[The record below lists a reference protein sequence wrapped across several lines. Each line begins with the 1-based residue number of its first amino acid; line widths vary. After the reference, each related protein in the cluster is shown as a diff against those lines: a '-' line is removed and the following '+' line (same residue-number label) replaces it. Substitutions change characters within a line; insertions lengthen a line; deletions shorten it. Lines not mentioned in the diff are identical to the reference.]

1 MTSRQSTV
9 VAEAAVEEDSSDGS
23 VPRVI
28 VTGFDTNPA
37 EVHAG
42 SDFTLT
48 IHLKNTSKKTKVQ
61 NMLFE
66 LQAPTEGTDEQTSA
80 PAFLPTSGS
89 NSIYLNGIKADGTA
103 DISITLNAKADLLQK
118 PYSINLSMKYE
129 DSQATQIESS
139 SSISIPVKQD
149 ARFEFSEFEISL
161 RPSRSVVRQ
170 MLCAVFIIWEELNCI
185 MQKPDLKAMELKTGD
200 FIGNVDAGAT
210 GSIDAMLQGEKVT
223 NGNSKITMTLSYE
236 DESGN
241 ISETTKDFE
250 LEVTE
255 AVDDSDMYMNTDGDA
270 EAGSS
275 GFPVVPVVVVIVI
288 IAGVVAA
295 VVFVKKKKKKQHRVF
310 WFFIKLQIFLMVLIL
325 GGLCFYYFGGY
336 ADKVAKLHSEAV
348 ELVQK
353 SDKNTFLPA
362 RTSTLYDTNG
372 DEISETATT
381 KKADYVKYED
391 IPQNFVNCMVSIEDK
406 KFYKHNGVD
415 LKAIVRAAKS
425 IIKNKRITQGG
436 STITMQLARNI
447 YLDTNKNWQRKVK
460 EMFIAMALEK
470 KYSKND
476 IMEFYLNNVYFM
488 NGYYGIQAAC
498 HGYFNCELSDLDLSQ
513 TAFLCAIPNSPTY
526 YDPINNKDHT
536 LTRRNLILKNLRE
549 DGKITQQEY
558 EAAINE
564 EITLNMPEKDDTVKY
579 NYVDT
584 YAYYC
589 ATRALM
595 ENEGFKFKYYF
606 DSDDEEKEY
615 DASYDEMYSY
625 CQKKL
630 YSDGYKIY
638 TSIDLTMQQQLQDS
652 IDLTLLD
659 FTDTTDDGTF
669 KLQSAATCIDNDTGE
684 VVAIVGGRSQDAVSH
699 TLNRAFQSHRQ
710 PGSSIKPLIVYTPSF
725 ERGKTPDT
733 IVNDHKFDGGPSNS
747 GDSYYGDVTI
757 RFAVQ
762 KSLNTVAWQLY
773 DELTPKVGLQYLKD
787 MNFTNIVKDDYVT
800 ATALGG
806 FTTGVSTLE
815 MASAY
820 STLEND
826 GMYRNP
832 TCIKSIVDS
841 DNNIIY
847 TSSQKD
853 TVIYT
858 ETASRMMTDVMTDV
872 MKSGTGR
879 SANLDNGMP
888 CAGKTGTTN
897 DKKDGWF
904 CGFTRYYTTC
914 VWVGCDMPET
924 VKKLTGSSYPAEIW
938 KNYMDQ
944 IHADL
949 TPIDFLPYA
958 QISDDYQDSQD
969 TPADDQ
975 TQNNPTDQTV
985 TTPDAGTTTPD
996 KTTTDTN
1003 KTDAAGG
1010 NHEKTPTTP
1019 SENPSGGAGDS
1030 GSAGGQVELGDSGSA
1045 GDTGG
1050 AGDSGST
1057 GGAGGAGGSG
1067 STGGAGGAGGSGST
1081 GGTGGATGGTTGG
1094 EAAQ

>member
-1 MTSRQSTV
+1 M
-9 VAEAAVEEDSSDGS
+9 
-23 VPRVI
+23 
-28 VTGFDTNPA
+28 
-37 EVHAG
+37 
-42 SDFTLT
+42 
-48 IHLKNTSKKTKVQ
+48 
-61 NMLFE
+61 
-66 LQAPTEGTDEQTSA
+66 
-80 PAFLPTSGS
+80 
-89 NSIYLNGIKADGTA
+89 
-103 DISITLNAKADLLQK
+103 
-118 PYSINLSMKYE
+118 
-129 DSQATQIESS
+129 
-139 SSISIPVKQD
+139 
-149 ARFEFSEFEISL
+149 
-161 RPSRSVVRQ
+161 
-170 MLCAVFIIWEELNCI
+170 
-185 MQKPDLKAMELKTGD
+185 
-200 FIGNVDAGAT
+200 
-210 GSIDAMLQGEKVT
+210 
-223 NGNSKITMTLSYE
+223 
-236 DESGN
+236 
-241 ISETTKDFE
+241 
-250 LEVTE
+250 
-255 AVDDSDMYMNTDGDA
+255 
-270 EAGSS
+270 
-275 GFPVVPVVVVIVI
+275 
-288 IAGVVAA
+288 
-295 VVFVKKKKKKQHRVF
+295 
-310 WFFIKLQIFLMVLIL
+310 
-325 GGLCFYYFGGY
+325 
-336 ADKVAKLHSEAV
+336 
-348 ELVQK
+348 
-353 SDKNTFLPA
+353 
-362 RTSTLYDTNG
+362 
-372 DEISETATT
+372 
-381 KKADYVKYED
+381 
-391 IPQNFVNCMVSIEDK
+391 
-406 KFYKHNGVD
+406 
-415 LKAIVRAAKS
+415 
-425 IIKNKRITQGG
+425 
-436 STITMQLARNI
+436 
-447 YLDTNKNWQRKVK
+447 
-460 EMFIAMALEK
+460 
-470 KYSKND
+470 
-476 IMEFYLNNVYFM
+476 
-488 NGYYGIQAAC
+488 
-498 HGYFNCELSDLDLSQ
+498 SQ

-1030 GSAGGQVELGDSGSA
+1030 GSVGGTGGAGDSGSA

>member
-1 MTSRQSTV
+1 
-9 VAEAAVEEDSSDGS
+9 
-23 VPRVI
+23 
-28 VTGFDTNPA
+28 
-37 EVHAG
+37 
-42 SDFTLT
+42 
-48 IHLKNTSKKTKVQ
+48 
-61 NMLFE
+61 
-66 LQAPTEGTDEQTSA
+66 
-80 PAFLPTSGS
+80 
-89 NSIYLNGIKADGTA
+89 
-103 DISITLNAKADLLQK
+103 
-118 PYSINLSMKYE
+118 
-129 DSQATQIESS
+129 
-139 SSISIPVKQD
+139 
-149 ARFEFSEFEISL
+149 
-161 RPSRSVVRQ
+161 
-170 MLCAVFIIWEELNCI
+170 
-185 MQKPDLKAMELKTGD
+185 
-200 FIGNVDAGAT
+200 
-210 GSIDAMLQGEKVT
+210 
-223 NGNSKITMTLSYE
+223 
-236 DESGN
+236 
-241 ISETTKDFE
+241 
-250 LEVTE
+250 
-255 AVDDSDMYMNTDGDA
+255 
-270 EAGSS
+270 
-275 GFPVVPVVVVIVI
+275 
-288 IAGVVAA
+288 
-295 VVFVKKKKKKQHRVF
+295 
-310 WFFIKLQIFLMVLIL
+310 
-325 GGLCFYYFGGY
+325 
-336 ADKVAKLHSEAV
+336 
-348 ELVQK
+348 
-353 SDKNTFLPA
+353 
-362 RTSTLYDTNG
+362 
-372 DEISETATT
+372 
-381 KKADYVKYED
+381 
-391 IPQNFVNCMVSIEDK
+391 
-406 KFYKHNGVD
+406 
-415 LKAIVRAAKS
+415 
-425 IIKNKRITQGG
+425 
-436 STITMQLARNI
+436 
-447 YLDTNKNWQRKVK
+447 
-460 EMFIAMALEK
+460 
-470 KYSKND
+470 
-476 IMEFYLNNVYFM
+476 MEFYLNNVYFM

-996 KTTTDTN
+996 QTTTDPN

-1030 GSAGGQVELGDSGSA
+1030 GSAGGTGGAGDSGSA

>member
-1 MTSRQSTV
+1 M
-9 VAEAAVEEDSSDGS
+9 
-23 VPRVI
+23 
-28 VTGFDTNPA
+28 
-37 EVHAG
+37 
-42 SDFTLT
+42 
-48 IHLKNTSKKTKVQ
+48 
-61 NMLFE
+61 
-66 LQAPTEGTDEQTSA
+66 
-80 PAFLPTSGS
+80 
-89 NSIYLNGIKADGTA
+89 
-103 DISITLNAKADLLQK
+103 AKQK
-118 PYSINLSMKYE
+118 
-129 DSQATQIESS
+129 
-139 SSISIPVKQD
+139 
-149 ARFEFSEFEISL
+149 
-161 RPSRSVVRQ
+161 
-170 MLCAVFIIWEELNCI
+170 
-185 MQKPDLKAMELKTGD
+185 
-200 FIGNVDAGAT
+200 
-210 GSIDAMLQGEKVT
+210 
-223 NGNSKITMTLSYE
+223 
-236 DESGN
+236 
-241 ISETTKDFE
+241 
-250 LEVTE
+250 
-255 AVDDSDMYMNTDGDA
+255 
-270 EAGSS
+270 
-275 GFPVVPVVVVIVI
+275 
-288 IAGVVAA
+288 
-295 VVFVKKKKKKQHRVF
+295 KKKKKKQHRVF

-381 KKADYVKYED
+381 KKADYVKYAD

-460 EMFIAMALEK
+460 EMFIAMELEK

-498 HGYFNCELSDLDLSQ
+498 HGYFNCELSDLDMSQ

-558 EAAINE
+558 ESAINE
-564 EITLNMPEKDDTVKY
+564 EITLNMPEKEDTVKY

-606 DSDDEEKEY
+606 VSDEEEKEY

-630 YSDGYKIY
+630 YSEGYKIY
-638 TSIDLTMQQQLQDS
+638 TSIDLTKQQQLQDS

-669 KLQSAATCIDNDTGE
+669 KLQSAATCIDNATGY
-684 VVAIVGGRSQDAVSH
+684 VVAIVGGRSQDATNH

-733 IVNDHKFDGGPSNS
+733 IVNDHKFDGGPSNA

-757 RFAVQ
+757 RFAVE

-806 FTTGVSTLE
+806 FTTGVSPLE

-820 STLEND
+820 ATLEND

-832 TCIKSIVDS
+832 TCVTSIVDS

-853 TVIYT
+853 AVIYSENAART
-858 ETASRMMTDVMTDV
+858 MTDVMTGV
-872 MKSGTGR
+872 MTEGTGR
-879 SANLDNGMP
+879 KAKLDNGMP
-888 CAGKTGTTN
+888 SAGKTGTTN

-924 VKKLTGSSYPAEIW
+924 INGLTGSSYPAEIW
-938 KNYMDQ
+938 KTYMDQ
-944 IHADL
+944 IHSDL
-949 TPIDFLPYA
+949 TPLNFLPYEHM
-958 QISDDYQDSQD
+958 SDESQDNQESQEVQD

-985 TTPDAGTTTPD
+985 TTPDAGTTTDQTQNNPTDQTVPTPD
-996 KTTTDTN
+996 AEN
-1003 KTDAAGG
+1003 KTPNQTPVGDPNKDQNDNTNGGNQNGSNGNQTGDPAGG
-1010 NHEKTPTTP
+1010 TGATDGTGTTG
-1019 SENPSGGAGDS
+1019 E
-1030 GSAGGQVELGDSGSA
+1030 
-1045 GDTGG
+1045 TG
-1050 AGDSGST
+1050 T
-1057 GGAGGAGGSG
+1057 TGGSG
-1067 STGGAGGAGGSGST
+1067 STGNTGGGADSGNT
-1081 GGTGGATGGTTGG
+1081 NGGA
-1094 EAAQ
+1094 AQ

>member
-1 MTSRQSTV
+1 
-9 VAEAAVEEDSSDGS
+9 
-23 VPRVI
+23 
-28 VTGFDTNPA
+28 
-37 EVHAG
+37 
-42 SDFTLT
+42 
-48 IHLKNTSKKTKVQ
+48 
-61 NMLFE
+61 
-66 LQAPTEGTDEQTSA
+66 
-80 PAFLPTSGS
+80 
-89 NSIYLNGIKADGTA
+89 
-103 DISITLNAKADLLQK
+103 
-118 PYSINLSMKYE
+118 
-129 DSQATQIESS
+129 
-139 SSISIPVKQD
+139 
-149 ARFEFSEFEISL
+149 
-161 RPSRSVVRQ
+161 
-170 MLCAVFIIWEELNCI
+170 
-185 MQKPDLKAMELKTGD
+185 
-200 FIGNVDAGAT
+200 
-210 GSIDAMLQGEKVT
+210 
-223 NGNSKITMTLSYE
+223 
-236 DESGN
+236 
-241 ISETTKDFE
+241 
-250 LEVTE
+250 
-255 AVDDSDMYMNTDGDA
+255 
-270 EAGSS
+270 
-275 GFPVVPVVVVIVI
+275 
-288 IAGVVAA
+288 
-295 VVFVKKKKKKQHRVF
+295 
-310 WFFIKLQIFLMVLIL
+310 
-325 GGLCFYYFGGY
+325 
-336 ADKVAKLHSEAV
+336 
-348 ELVQK
+348 
-353 SDKNTFLPA
+353 
-362 RTSTLYDTNG
+362 
-372 DEISETATT
+372 
-381 KKADYVKYED
+381 
-391 IPQNFVNCMVSIEDK
+391 
-406 KFYKHNGVD
+406 
-415 LKAIVRAAKS
+415 
-425 IIKNKRITQGG
+425 
-436 STITMQLARNI
+436 
-447 YLDTNKNWQRKVK
+447 
-460 EMFIAMALEK
+460 
-470 KYSKND
+470 
-476 IMEFYLNNVYFM
+476 MEFYLNNVYFM

-1030 GSAGGQVELGDSGSA
+1030 GSAGGTGGAGDSGSA

>member
-1 MTSRQSTV
+1 M
-9 VAEAAVEEDSSDGS
+9 
-23 VPRVI
+23 
-28 VTGFDTNPA
+28 
-37 EVHAG
+37 
-42 SDFTLT
+42 
-48 IHLKNTSKKTKVQ
+48 
-61 NMLFE
+61 
-66 LQAPTEGTDEQTSA
+66 
-80 PAFLPTSGS
+80 
-89 NSIYLNGIKADGTA
+89 
-103 DISITLNAKADLLQK
+103 AKQK
-118 PYSINLSMKYE
+118 
-129 DSQATQIESS
+129 
-139 SSISIPVKQD
+139 
-149 ARFEFSEFEISL
+149 
-161 RPSRSVVRQ
+161 
-170 MLCAVFIIWEELNCI
+170 
-185 MQKPDLKAMELKTGD
+185 
-200 FIGNVDAGAT
+200 
-210 GSIDAMLQGEKVT
+210 
-223 NGNSKITMTLSYE
+223 
-236 DESGN
+236 
-241 ISETTKDFE
+241 
-250 LEVTE
+250 
-255 AVDDSDMYMNTDGDA
+255 
-270 EAGSS
+270 
-275 GFPVVPVVVVIVI
+275 
-288 IAGVVAA
+288 
-295 VVFVKKKKKKQHRVF
+295 KKKKKKQHRVF

-558 EAAINE
+558 ETAINE

-773 DELTPKVGLQYLKD
+773 DELTPKVGLH
-787 MNFTNIVKDDYVT
+787 YVT

-1030 GSAGGQVELGDSGSA
+1030 GSVGGTGGAGDSGSA

-1094 EAAQ
+1094 GAAQ

>member
-1 MTSRQSTV
+1 M
-9 VAEAAVEEDSSDGS
+9 
-23 VPRVI
+23 
-28 VTGFDTNPA
+28 
-37 EVHAG
+37 
-42 SDFTLT
+42 
-48 IHLKNTSKKTKVQ
+48 
-61 NMLFE
+61 
-66 LQAPTEGTDEQTSA
+66 
-80 PAFLPTSGS
+80 
-89 NSIYLNGIKADGTA
+89 
-103 DISITLNAKADLLQK
+103 AKQK
-118 PYSINLSMKYE
+118 
-129 DSQATQIESS
+129 
-139 SSISIPVKQD
+139 
-149 ARFEFSEFEISL
+149 
-161 RPSRSVVRQ
+161 
-170 MLCAVFIIWEELNCI
+170 
-185 MQKPDLKAMELKTGD
+185 
-200 FIGNVDAGAT
+200 
-210 GSIDAMLQGEKVT
+210 
-223 NGNSKITMTLSYE
+223 
-236 DESGN
+236 
-241 ISETTKDFE
+241 
-250 LEVTE
+250 
-255 AVDDSDMYMNTDGDA
+255 
-270 EAGSS
+270 
-275 GFPVVPVVVVIVI
+275 
-288 IAGVVAA
+288 
-295 VVFVKKKKKKQHRVF
+295 KKKKKKQHRVF

-381 KKADYVKYED
+381 KKADYVKYAD

-460 EMFIAMALEK
+460 EMFIAMELEK

-498 HGYFNCELSDLDLSQ
+498 HGYFNCELSDLDMSQ

-558 EAAINE
+558 ESAINE
-564 EITLNMPEKDDTVKY
+564 EITLNMPEKEDTVKY

-606 DSDDEEKEY
+606 DSDEEEKEY

-630 YSDGYKIY
+630 YSEGYKIY
-638 TSIDLTMQQQLQDS
+638 TSIDLTKQQQLQDS

-669 KLQSAATCIDNDTGE
+669 KLQSAATCIDNATGY
-684 VVAIVGGRSQDAVSH
+684 VVAIVGGRSQDATNH

-733 IVNDHKFDGGPSNS
+733 IVNDHKFDGGPSNA

-757 RFAVQ
+757 RFAVE

-806 FTTGVSTLE
+806 FTTGVSPLE

-820 STLEND
+820 ATLEND

-832 TCIKSIVDS
+832 TCVTSIVDS

-853 TVIYT
+853 AVIYSENAART
-858 ETASRMMTDVMTDV
+858 MTDVMTGV
-872 MKSGTGR
+872 MTEGTGR
-879 SANLDNGMP
+879 KAKLDNGMP
-888 CAGKTGTTN
+888 SAGKTGTTN

-924 VKKLTGSSYPAEIW
+924 INGLTGSSYPAEIW
-938 KNYMDQ
+938 KTYMDQ
-944 IHADL
+944 IHSDL
-949 TPIDFLPYA
+949 TPLNFLPYEHM
-958 QISDDYQDSQD
+958 SDQSQDNQESQEIQD

-985 TTPDAGTTTPD
+985 TTPDAGTTTDQTQNNPTDQTVPTPD
-996 KTTTDTN
+996 AEN
-1003 KTDAAGG
+1003 KTPNQTPVGDPNKDQNDNTNGGNQNGSNGNQTGDPAGG
-1010 NHEKTPTTP
+1010 TGATDGTGTTG
-1019 SENPSGGAGDS
+1019 E
-1030 GSAGGQVELGDSGSA
+1030 
-1045 GDTGG
+1045 TG
-1050 AGDSGST
+1050 T
-1057 GGAGGAGGSG
+1057 TGGSG
-1067 STGGAGGAGGSGST
+1067 STGNTGGGADSGNT
-1081 GGTGGATGGTTGG
+1081 NGGA
-1094 EAAQ
+1094 AQ

>member
-1 MTSRQSTV
+1 M
-9 VAEAAVEEDSSDGS
+9 
-23 VPRVI
+23 
-28 VTGFDTNPA
+28 
-37 EVHAG
+37 
-42 SDFTLT
+42 
-48 IHLKNTSKKTKVQ
+48 
-61 NMLFE
+61 
-66 LQAPTEGTDEQTSA
+66 
-80 PAFLPTSGS
+80 
-89 NSIYLNGIKADGTA
+89 
-103 DISITLNAKADLLQK
+103 AKQK
-118 PYSINLSMKYE
+118 
-129 DSQATQIESS
+129 
-139 SSISIPVKQD
+139 
-149 ARFEFSEFEISL
+149 
-161 RPSRSVVRQ
+161 
-170 MLCAVFIIWEELNCI
+170 
-185 MQKPDLKAMELKTGD
+185 
-200 FIGNVDAGAT
+200 
-210 GSIDAMLQGEKVT
+210 
-223 NGNSKITMTLSYE
+223 
-236 DESGN
+236 
-241 ISETTKDFE
+241 
-250 LEVTE
+250 
-255 AVDDSDMYMNTDGDA
+255 
-270 EAGSS
+270 
-275 GFPVVPVVVVIVI
+275 
-288 IAGVVAA
+288 
-295 VVFVKKKKKKQHRVF
+295 KKKKKKQHRVF

-381 KKADYVKYED
+381 KKADYVKYAD

-436 STITMQLARNI
+436 STITMQLARTI

-460 EMFIAMALEK
+460 EMFIAMELEK

-498 HGYFNCELSDLDLSQ
+498 HGYFNCELSDLDMSQ

-558 EAAINE
+558 ESAINE
-564 EITLNMPEKDDTVKY
+564 EITLNMPEKEDTVKY

-606 DSDDEEKEY
+606 VSDEEEKEY

-630 YSDGYKIY
+630 YSEGYKIY
-638 TSIDLTMQQQLQDS
+638 TSIDLTKQQQLQDS

-669 KLQSAATCIDNDTGE
+669 KLQSAATCIDNATGY
-684 VVAIVGGRSQDAVSH
+684 VVAIVGGRSQDATNH

-733 IVNDHKFDGGPSNS
+733 IVNDHKFDGGPSNA

-757 RFAVQ
+757 RFAVE

-806 FTTGVSTLE
+806 FTTGVSPLE

-820 STLEND
+820 ATLEND

-832 TCIKSIVDS
+832 TCVTSIVDS

-853 TVIYT
+853 AVIYSENAART
-858 ETASRMMTDVMTDV
+858 MTDVMTGV
-872 MKSGTGR
+872 MTEGTGR
-879 SANLDNGMP
+879 KAKLDNGMP
-888 CAGKTGTTN
+888 SAGKTGTTN

-924 VKKLTGSSYPAEIW
+924 INGLTGSSYPAEIW
-938 KNYMDQ
+938 KTYMDQ
-944 IHADL
+944 IHSDL
-949 TPIDFLPYA
+949 TPLNFLPYGHM
-958 QISDDYQDSQD
+958 SDESQDNQESQEVQD

-975 TQNNPTDQTV
+975 NQNNPTDQTV
-985 TTPDAGTTTPD
+985 TTPDAGTTTDQTQNNPTDQTVPTPD
-996 KTTTDTN
+996 AEN
-1003 KTDAAGG
+1003 KTPNQTPVGDPNKDQNDNTNGGNQNGSNGNQTGDPAGG
-1010 NHEKTPTTP
+1010 TGATDGTGTTG
-1019 SENPSGGAGDS
+1019 E
-1030 GSAGGQVELGDSGSA
+1030 
-1045 GDTGG
+1045 TG
-1050 AGDSGST
+1050 T
-1057 GGAGGAGGSG
+1057 TGGSG
-1067 STGGAGGAGGSGST
+1067 STGNTGGGADSGNT
-1081 GGTGGATGGTTGG
+1081 NGGA
-1094 EAAQ
+1094 AQ

>member
-1 MTSRQSTV
+1 M
-9 VAEAAVEEDSSDGS
+9 
-23 VPRVI
+23 
-28 VTGFDTNPA
+28 
-37 EVHAG
+37 
-42 SDFTLT
+42 
-48 IHLKNTSKKTKVQ
+48 
-61 NMLFE
+61 
-66 LQAPTEGTDEQTSA
+66 
-80 PAFLPTSGS
+80 
-89 NSIYLNGIKADGTA
+89 
-103 DISITLNAKADLLQK
+103 AKQK
-118 PYSINLSMKYE
+118 
-129 DSQATQIESS
+129 
-139 SSISIPVKQD
+139 
-149 ARFEFSEFEISL
+149 
-161 RPSRSVVRQ
+161 
-170 MLCAVFIIWEELNCI
+170 
-185 MQKPDLKAMELKTGD
+185 
-200 FIGNVDAGAT
+200 
-210 GSIDAMLQGEKVT
+210 
-223 NGNSKITMTLSYE
+223 
-236 DESGN
+236 
-241 ISETTKDFE
+241 
-250 LEVTE
+250 
-255 AVDDSDMYMNTDGDA
+255 
-270 EAGSS
+270 
-275 GFPVVPVVVVIVI
+275 
-288 IAGVVAA
+288 
-295 VVFVKKKKKKQHRVF
+295 KKKKKKQHRVF

-381 KKADYVKYED
+381 KKADYVKYAD

-460 EMFIAMALEK
+460 EMFIAMELEK

-498 HGYFNCELSDLDLSQ
+498 HGYFNCELSDLDMSQ

-558 EAAINE
+558 ESAINE
-564 EITLNMPEKDDTVKY
+564 EITLNMPEKEDTVKY

-606 DSDDEEKEY
+606 VSDEEEKEY

-630 YSDGYKIY
+630 YSEGYKIY
-638 TSIDLTMQQQLQDS
+638 TSIDLTKQQQLQDS

-669 KLQSAATCIDNDTGE
+669 KLQSAATCIDNATGY
-684 VVAIVGGRSQDAVSH
+684 VVAIVGGRSQDATNH

-733 IVNDHKFDGGPSNS
+733 IVNDHKFDGGPSNA

-757 RFAVQ
+757 RFAVE

-806 FTTGVSTLE
+806 FTTGVSPLE

-820 STLEND
+820 ATLEND

-832 TCIKSIVDS
+832 TCVTSIVDS

-853 TVIYT
+853 AVIYSENAART
-858 ETASRMMTDVMTDV
+858 MTDVMTGV
-872 MKSGTGR
+872 MTEGTGR
-879 SANLDNGMP
+879 KAKLDNGMP
-888 CAGKTGTTN
+888 SAGKTGTTN

-924 VKKLTGSSYPAEIW
+924 INGLTGSSYPAEIW
-938 KNYMDQ
+938 KTYMDQ
-944 IHADL
+944 IHSDL
-949 TPIDFLPYA
+949 TPLNFLPYEHMP
-958 QISDDYQDSQD
+958 DESQD
-969 TPADDQ
+969 NQESQKVQETPADDQ

-985 TTPDAGTTTPD
+985 TTPDAGTTTDQTQNNPTDQTVPTPD
-996 KTTTDTN
+996 AEN
-1003 KTDAAGG
+1003 KTPNQTPVGDPNKDQNDNTNGGNQNGSNGNQTGDPAGG
-1010 NHEKTPTTP
+1010 TGATDGTGTTG
-1019 SENPSGGAGDS
+1019 E
-1030 GSAGGQVELGDSGSA
+1030 
-1045 GDTGG
+1045 TG
-1050 AGDSGST
+1050 T
-1057 GGAGGAGGSG
+1057 TGGSG
-1067 STGGAGGAGGSGST
+1067 STGNTGGGADSGNT
-1081 GGTGGATGGTTGG
+1081 NGGA
-1094 EAAQ
+1094 AQ

>member
-1 MTSRQSTV
+1 
-9 VAEAAVEEDSSDGS
+9 
-23 VPRVI
+23 
-28 VTGFDTNPA
+28 
-37 EVHAG
+37 
-42 SDFTLT
+42 
-48 IHLKNTSKKTKVQ
+48 
-61 NMLFE
+61 
-66 LQAPTEGTDEQTSA
+66 
-80 PAFLPTSGS
+80 
-89 NSIYLNGIKADGTA
+89 
-103 DISITLNAKADLLQK
+103 
-118 PYSINLSMKYE
+118 
-129 DSQATQIESS
+129 
-139 SSISIPVKQD
+139 
-149 ARFEFSEFEISL
+149 
-161 RPSRSVVRQ
+161 
-170 MLCAVFIIWEELNCI
+170 
-185 MQKPDLKAMELKTGD
+185 
-200 FIGNVDAGAT
+200 
-210 GSIDAMLQGEKVT
+210 
-223 NGNSKITMTLSYE
+223 
-236 DESGN
+236 
-241 ISETTKDFE
+241 
-250 LEVTE
+250 
-255 AVDDSDMYMNTDGDA
+255 
-270 EAGSS
+270 
-275 GFPVVPVVVVIVI
+275 
-288 IAGVVAA
+288 
-295 VVFVKKKKKKQHRVF
+295 
-310 WFFIKLQIFLMVLIL
+310 
-325 GGLCFYYFGGY
+325 
-336 ADKVAKLHSEAV
+336 
-348 ELVQK
+348 
-353 SDKNTFLPA
+353 
-362 RTSTLYDTNG
+362 
-372 DEISETATT
+372 
-381 KKADYVKYED
+381 
-391 IPQNFVNCMVSIEDK
+391 
-406 KFYKHNGVD
+406 
-415 LKAIVRAAKS
+415 
-425 IIKNKRITQGG
+425 
-436 STITMQLARNI
+436 
-447 YLDTNKNWQRKVK
+447 
-460 EMFIAMALEK
+460 MFIAMALEK

-1030 GSAGGQVELGDSGSA
+1030 GSAGGTGGAGDSGSA

>member
-1 MTSRQSTV
+1 
-9 VAEAAVEEDSSDGS
+9 
-23 VPRVI
+23 
-28 VTGFDTNPA
+28 
-37 EVHAG
+37 
-42 SDFTLT
+42 
-48 IHLKNTSKKTKVQ
+48 
-61 NMLFE
+61 
-66 LQAPTEGTDEQTSA
+66 
-80 PAFLPTSGS
+80 
-89 NSIYLNGIKADGTA
+89 
-103 DISITLNAKADLLQK
+103 
-118 PYSINLSMKYE
+118 
-129 DSQATQIESS
+129 
-139 SSISIPVKQD
+139 
-149 ARFEFSEFEISL
+149 
-161 RPSRSVVRQ
+161 
-170 MLCAVFIIWEELNCI
+170 
-185 MQKPDLKAMELKTGD
+185 
-200 FIGNVDAGAT
+200 
-210 GSIDAMLQGEKVT
+210 
-223 NGNSKITMTLSYE
+223 
-236 DESGN
+236 
-241 ISETTKDFE
+241 
-250 LEVTE
+250 
-255 AVDDSDMYMNTDGDA
+255 
-270 EAGSS
+270 
-275 GFPVVPVVVVIVI
+275 
-288 IAGVVAA
+288 
-295 VVFVKKKKKKQHRVF
+295 
-310 WFFIKLQIFLMVLIL
+310 
-325 GGLCFYYFGGY
+325 
-336 ADKVAKLHSEAV
+336 
-348 ELVQK
+348 
-353 SDKNTFLPA
+353 
-362 RTSTLYDTNG
+362 
-372 DEISETATT
+372 
-381 KKADYVKYED
+381 
-391 IPQNFVNCMVSIEDK
+391 
-406 KFYKHNGVD
+406 
-415 LKAIVRAAKS
+415 
-425 IIKNKRITQGG
+425 
-436 STITMQLARNI
+436 
-447 YLDTNKNWQRKVK
+447 
-460 EMFIAMALEK
+460 MFIAMALEK

-536 LTRRNLILKNLRE
+536 LTRRNLILKNLKE

-1030 GSAGGQVELGDSGSA
+1030 GSAGGTGGAGDSGSA

>member
-1 MTSRQSTV
+1 MDICQR
-9 VAEAAVEEDSSDGS
+9 
-23 VPRVI
+23 
-28 VTGFDTNPA
+28 
-37 EVHAG
+37 
-42 SDFTLT
+42 
-48 IHLKNTSKKTKVQ
+48 
-61 NMLFE
+61 
-66 LQAPTEGTDEQTSA
+66 EGLYQV
-80 PAFLPTSGS
+80 
-89 NSIYLNGIKADGTA
+89 
-103 DISITLNAKADLLQK
+103 DLLS
-118 PYSINLSMKYE
+118 P
-129 DSQATQIESS
+129 A
-139 SSISIPVKQD
+139 
-149 ARFEFSEFEISL
+149 
-161 RPSRSVVRQ
+161 
-170 MLCAVFIIWEELNCI
+170 
-185 MQKPDLKAMELKTGD
+185 
-200 FIGNVDAGAT
+200 
-210 GSIDAMLQGEKVT
+210 
-223 NGNSKITMTLSYE
+223 
-236 DESGN
+236 
-241 ISETTKDFE
+241 
-250 LEVTE
+250 
-255 AVDDSDMYMNTDGDA
+255 A
-270 EAGSS
+270 E
-275 GFPVVPVVVVIVI
+275 
-288 IAGVVAA
+288 
-295 VVFVKKKKKKQHRVF
+295 
-310 WFFIKLQIFLMVLIL
+310 
-325 GGLCFYYFGGY
+325 
-336 ADKVAKLHSEAV
+336 
-348 ELVQK
+348 
-353 SDKNTFLPA
+353 
-362 RTSTLYDTNG
+362 
-372 DEISETATT
+372 
-381 KKADYVKYED
+381 
-391 IPQNFVNCMVSIEDK
+391 
-406 KFYKHNGVD
+406 
-415 LKAIVRAAKS
+415 
-425 IIKNKRITQGG
+425 
-436 STITMQLARNI
+436 
-447 YLDTNKNWQRKVK
+447 
-460 EMFIAMALEK
+460 
-470 KYSKND
+470 
-476 IMEFYLNNVYFM
+476 
-488 NGYYGIQAAC
+488 
-498 HGYFNCELSDLDLSQ
+498 
-513 TAFLCAIPNSPTY
+513 
-526 YDPINNKDHT
+526 
-536 LTRRNLILKNLRE
+536 
-549 DGKITQQEY
+549 KITQQEY

-879 SANLDNGMP
+879 SANLDKGMP

-1030 GSAGGQVELGDSGSA
+1030 GSAGGTGGAGDSGSA

>member
-1 MTSRQSTV
+1 M
-9 VAEAAVEEDSSDGS
+9 
-23 VPRVI
+23 
-28 VTGFDTNPA
+28 
-37 EVHAG
+37 
-42 SDFTLT
+42 
-48 IHLKNTSKKTKVQ
+48 
-61 NMLFE
+61 
-66 LQAPTEGTDEQTSA
+66 
-80 PAFLPTSGS
+80 
-89 NSIYLNGIKADGTA
+89 
-103 DISITLNAKADLLQK
+103 AKQK
-118 PYSINLSMKYE
+118 
-129 DSQATQIESS
+129 
-139 SSISIPVKQD
+139 
-149 ARFEFSEFEISL
+149 
-161 RPSRSVVRQ
+161 
-170 MLCAVFIIWEELNCI
+170 
-185 MQKPDLKAMELKTGD
+185 
-200 FIGNVDAGAT
+200 
-210 GSIDAMLQGEKVT
+210 
-223 NGNSKITMTLSYE
+223 
-236 DESGN
+236 
-241 ISETTKDFE
+241 
-250 LEVTE
+250 
-255 AVDDSDMYMNTDGDA
+255 
-270 EAGSS
+270 
-275 GFPVVPVVVVIVI
+275 
-288 IAGVVAA
+288 
-295 VVFVKKKKKKQHRVF
+295 KKKKKKQHRVF

-381 KKADYVKYED
+381 KKADYVKYAD

-460 EMFIAMALEK
+460 EMFIAMELEK

-498 HGYFNCELSDLDLSQ
+498 HGYFNCELSDLDMSQ

-558 EAAINE
+558 ESAINE
-564 EITLNMPEKDDTVKY
+564 EITLNMPEKEDTVKY

-606 DSDDEEKEY
+606 DSDEEEKEY

-630 YSDGYKIY
+630 YSEGYKIY
-638 TSIDLTMQQQLQDS
+638 TSIDLTKQQQLQDS

-669 KLQSAATCIDNDTGE
+669 KLQSAATCIDNATGY
-684 VVAIVGGRSQDAVSH
+684 VVAIVGGRSQDATNH

-733 IVNDHKFDGGPSNS
+733 IVNDHKFDGGPSNA

-757 RFAVQ
+757 RFAVE

-806 FTTGVSTLE
+806 FTTGVSPLE

-820 STLEND
+820 ATLEND

-832 TCIKSIVDS
+832 TCVTSIVDS

-853 TVIYT
+853 AVIYSENAART
-858 ETASRMMTDVMTDV
+858 MTDVMTGV
-872 MKSGTGR
+872 MTEGTGR
-879 SANLDNGMP
+879 KAKLDNGMP
-888 CAGKTGTTN
+888 SAGKTGTTN

-924 VKKLTGSSYPAEIW
+924 INGLTGSSYPAEIW
-938 KNYMDQ
+938 KTYMDQ
-944 IHADL
+944 IHSDL
-949 TPIDFLPYA
+949 TPLNFLPYEHMPDE
-958 QISDDYQDSQD
+958 SQDNQESQEVQD

-985 TTPDAGTTTPD
+985 TTPDAGTTTDQTQNNPTDQTVPTPD
-996 KTTTDTN
+996 AEN
-1003 KTDAAGG
+1003 KTPNQTPVGDPNKDQNDNTNGGNQNGSNGNQTGDPAGG
-1010 NHEKTPTTP
+1010 TGATDGTGTTG
-1019 SENPSGGAGDS
+1019 E
-1030 GSAGGQVELGDSGSA
+1030 
-1045 GDTGG
+1045 TG
-1050 AGDSGST
+1050 T
-1057 GGAGGAGGSG
+1057 TGGSG
-1067 STGGAGGAGGSGST
+1067 STGNTGGGADSGNT
-1081 GGTGGATGGTTGG
+1081 NGGA
-1094 EAAQ
+1094 AQ

>member
-1 MTSRQSTV
+1 
-9 VAEAAVEEDSSDGS
+9 
-23 VPRVI
+23 
-28 VTGFDTNPA
+28 
-37 EVHAG
+37 
-42 SDFTLT
+42 
-48 IHLKNTSKKTKVQ
+48 
-61 NMLFE
+61 
-66 LQAPTEGTDEQTSA
+66 
-80 PAFLPTSGS
+80 
-89 NSIYLNGIKADGTA
+89 
-103 DISITLNAKADLLQK
+103 
-118 PYSINLSMKYE
+118 
-129 DSQATQIESS
+129 
-139 SSISIPVKQD
+139 
-149 ARFEFSEFEISL
+149 
-161 RPSRSVVRQ
+161 
-170 MLCAVFIIWEELNCI
+170 
-185 MQKPDLKAMELKTGD
+185 
-200 FIGNVDAGAT
+200 
-210 GSIDAMLQGEKVT
+210 
-223 NGNSKITMTLSYE
+223 
-236 DESGN
+236 
-241 ISETTKDFE
+241 
-250 LEVTE
+250 
-255 AVDDSDMYMNTDGDA
+255 
-270 EAGSS
+270 
-275 GFPVVPVVVVIVI
+275 
-288 IAGVVAA
+288 
-295 VVFVKKKKKKQHRVF
+295 
-310 WFFIKLQIFLMVLIL
+310 
-325 GGLCFYYFGGY
+325 
-336 ADKVAKLHSEAV
+336 
-348 ELVQK
+348 
-353 SDKNTFLPA
+353 
-362 RTSTLYDTNG
+362 
-372 DEISETATT
+372 
-381 KKADYVKYED
+381 
-391 IPQNFVNCMVSIEDK
+391 
-406 KFYKHNGVD
+406 
-415 LKAIVRAAKS
+415 
-425 IIKNKRITQGG
+425 
-436 STITMQLARNI
+436 
-447 YLDTNKNWQRKVK
+447 
-460 EMFIAMALEK
+460 
-470 KYSKND
+470 
-476 IMEFYLNNVYFM
+476 M

-996 KTTTDTN
+996 QTTTDPN

-1030 GSAGGQVELGDSGSA
+1030 GSAGGTGGAGDSGSA

>member
-1 MTSRQSTV
+1 M
-9 VAEAAVEEDSSDGS
+9 
-23 VPRVI
+23 
-28 VTGFDTNPA
+28 
-37 EVHAG
+37 
-42 SDFTLT
+42 
-48 IHLKNTSKKTKVQ
+48 
-61 NMLFE
+61 
-66 LQAPTEGTDEQTSA
+66 
-80 PAFLPTSGS
+80 
-89 NSIYLNGIKADGTA
+89 
-103 DISITLNAKADLLQK
+103 AKQK
-118 PYSINLSMKYE
+118 
-129 DSQATQIESS
+129 
-139 SSISIPVKQD
+139 
-149 ARFEFSEFEISL
+149 
-161 RPSRSVVRQ
+161 
-170 MLCAVFIIWEELNCI
+170 
-185 MQKPDLKAMELKTGD
+185 
-200 FIGNVDAGAT
+200 
-210 GSIDAMLQGEKVT
+210 
-223 NGNSKITMTLSYE
+223 
-236 DESGN
+236 
-241 ISETTKDFE
+241 
-250 LEVTE
+250 
-255 AVDDSDMYMNTDGDA
+255 
-270 EAGSS
+270 
-275 GFPVVPVVVVIVI
+275 
-288 IAGVVAA
+288 
-295 VVFVKKKKKKQHRVF
+295 KKKKKKQHRVF

-381 KKADYVKYED
+381 KKADYVKYAD

-460 EMFIAMALEK
+460 EMFIAMELEK

-498 HGYFNCELSDLDLSQ
+498 HGYFNCELSDLDMSQ

-558 EAAINE
+558 ESAINE
-564 EITLNMPEKDDTVKY
+564 EITLNMPEKEDTVKY

-606 DSDDEEKEY
+606 VSDEEEKEY

-630 YSDGYKIY
+630 YSEGYKIY
-638 TSIDLTMQQQLQDS
+638 TSIDLTKQQQLQDS

-669 KLQSAATCIDNDTGE
+669 KLQSAATCIDNATGY
-684 VVAIVGGRSQDAVSH
+684 VVAIVGGRSQDATNH

-733 IVNDHKFDGGPSNS
+733 IVNDHKFDGGPSNA

-757 RFAVQ
+757 RFAVE

-806 FTTGVSTLE
+806 FTTGVSPLE

-820 STLEND
+820 ATLEND

-832 TCIKSIVDS
+832 TCVTSIVDS

-853 TVIYT
+853 AVIYSENAART
-858 ETASRMMTDVMTDV
+858 MTDVMTGV
-872 MKSGTGR
+872 MTEGTGR
-879 SANLDNGMP
+879 KAKLDNGMP
-888 CAGKTGTTN
+888 SAGKTGTTN

-924 VKKLTGSSYPAEIW
+924 INGLTGSSYPAEIW
-938 KNYMDQ
+938 KTYMDQ
-944 IHADL
+944 IHSDL
-949 TPIDFLPYA
+949 TPLNFLPYEHM
-958 QISDDYQDSQD
+958 SDESQDNQESQEIQD

-985 TTPDAGTTTPD
+985 TTPDAGTTTDQTQNNPTDQTVPTPD
-996 KTTTDTN
+996 AEN
-1003 KTDAAGG
+1003 KTPNQTPVGDPNKDQNDNTNGGNQNGSNGNQTGDPAGG
-1010 NHEKTPTTP
+1010 TGATDGTGTTG
-1019 SENPSGGAGDS
+1019 E
-1030 GSAGGQVELGDSGSA
+1030 
-1045 GDTGG
+1045 TG
-1050 AGDSGST
+1050 T
-1057 GGAGGAGGSG
+1057 TGGSG
-1067 STGGAGGAGGSGST
+1067 STGNTGGGADSGNT
-1081 GGTGGATGGTTGG
+1081 NGGA
-1094 EAAQ
+1094 AQ